1 MNIRNILMNKKVKTV
16 KCLSVRLRPEAYIII
31 ETLFKETGMPRNTI
45 INELI
50 EGYKSEME
58 ELLEKNNI

>member
-1 MNIRNILMNKKVKTV
+1 MSIKNILGNKKIKTV
-16 KCLSVRLRPEAYIII
+16 KCLSLRLRPEAYTIV
-31 ETLFKETGMPRNTI
+31 ETLAKETGMPRNTI

-50 EGYKSEME
+50 EGYKSEIE